1 MTTAKHTPG
10 PWVEIDKM
18 NPATWE
24 RTGETMPDGA
34 PVLFN
39 PGNGLPCV
47 MPRPSWPNPHTPRSV
62 QVYRSE
68 ARDQLDKAA
77 PDMLAA
83 LKKAES
89 FISGFE
95 DDDLQEGIAD
105 LLAGIRAA
113 IAKADSA
120 SQSATDCREYDWRN
134 G

>member
-1 MTTAKHTPG
+1 MTKTAHTPG
-10 PWVEIDKM
+10 PWVAIDKM

-34 PVLFN
+34 PVLLN

-62 QVYRSE
+62 QVYRNE

-83 LKKAES
+83 LKECLPLFDMVTALDDHGSNALGQAEN
-89 FISGFE
+89 
-95 DDDLQEGIAD
+95 L
-105 LLAGIRAA
+105 IRAA
-113 IAKADSA
+113 IARAEG
-120 SQSATDCREYDWRN
+120 RP
-134 G
+134 